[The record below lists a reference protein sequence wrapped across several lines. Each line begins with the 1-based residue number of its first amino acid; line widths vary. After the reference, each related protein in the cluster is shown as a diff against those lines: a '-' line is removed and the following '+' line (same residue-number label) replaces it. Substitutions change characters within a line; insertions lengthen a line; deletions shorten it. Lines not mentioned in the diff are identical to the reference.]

1 MQIYSCFLG
10 LLTCCNVFMVLSSNS
25 KVINPSDLIE
35 TFFFLVILPVC
46 QLIKKLESSDTVGEK
61 LVRV

>member
-1 MQIYSCFLG
+1 
-10 LLTCCNVFMVLSSNS
+10 MVLSSNS